1 MLNQSWTKVL
11 PKVIRT
17 RIEGRKNTQQILI
30 NTSWLFLDRI
40 MRMGLGLI
48 VGVWVARYLGPEK
61 FGSLNYALAIVTLIS
76 VFNRLGLDNIVIRD
90 LLQNPSEKNEILGT
104 TFILKLAS
112 GSLAVLSTIGFILF
126 IHSDITTKWMVFII
140 ALGSLFQAFD
150 VIDFW
155 FQAQVQSKYV
165 VYARNVVFLFTAI
178 LKILLIQMSA
188 SIISFAYL
196 SSAEFILGGVGL
208 IVVYRMNRQYIQRWE
223 FNIEKAKYFL
233 KSSWLL
239 LLGGVIAMVY
249 TRIDQVMLS
258 QMVGDKSL
266 GIYSSAVKLAEVWY
280 FIPIAITSSVF
291 PSIVEAK
298 KTNALLYDQKI
309 QKLFDIVVLLGY
321 SVAILITF
329 LAPWLINILFGVQF
343 IEASSSLVLLAWA
356 GLFIFLGLVKSSW
369 MLTENLMKHT
379 LFTHLIGAF
388 VNVSLN
394 FYLIPNYGPAGAALA
409 SLVSYFAASTFST
422 ALFPETRKLFKMQL
436 NSLCLCWIVNGSLF
450 TKSLP

>member
-1 MLNQSWTKVL
+1 MLNQSWTKAL
-11 PKVIRT
+11 PKIIRT
-17 RIEGRKNTQQILI
+17 RLEGRQNTQQILI

-90 LLQNPSEKNEILGT
+90 LLQNPAEKDEILGT
-104 TFILKLAS
+104 TFVLKLTS
-112 GSLAVLSTIGFILF
+112 GSLAVLSTLGLILF
-126 IHSDITTKWMVFII
+126 IDSDITTKWLTAII
-140 ALGSLFQAFD
+140 AFGSLFQAFD

-155 FQAQVQSKYV
+155 FQSQVQSKYV
-165 VYARNVVFLFTAI
+165 VYARNAVFLFTAI
-178 LKILLIQMSA
+178 LKVLLIQTNA
-188 SIISFAYL
+188 SIISFAYV
-196 SSAEFILGGVGL
+196 SSVEFILGGVGL
-208 IVVYRMNRQYIQRWE
+208 IFAYRINKQYIQAWK

-233 KSSWLL
+233 KTSWLL
-239 LLGGVIAMVY
+239 LLAGVVAMVY
-249 TRIDQVMLS
+249 NRIDQVMLG
-258 QMVGDKSL
+258 QMAGDKAL
-266 GIYSSAVKLAEVWY
+266 GIYSSAVKVAEIWY

-298 KTNALLYDQKI
+298 KTNALLYDQKV

-321 SVAILITF
+321 LVAIFITF
-329 LAPWLINILFGVQF
+329 LAPWLINFLFGAQF
-343 IEASSSLVLLAWA
+343 IEASSSLVLLTWA

-369 MLTENLMKHT
+369 MLTENLMKLT

-388 VNVSLN
+388 VNISLN

-436 NSLCLCWIVNGSLF
+436 NSLFLRWAIA
-450 TKSLP
+450 KY